1 MKAGLPMYDPPE
13 LRREVDAWWAGLAAA
28 LRAEGVA
35 DIPDGLDR
43 GIAFD
48 ALWSAP
54 DLLIAQAC
62 GYPLMVG
69 WADRLQYLATPR
81 HVAPGCEGSNYCSWL
96 VVAADSPYSA
106 IEDLRGAQCSI
117 NGRNSHSGYNALRA
131 HIAPLARNGRFFRS
145 VRVSGGHSES
155 LAQIERGEA
164 DVAAIDCVTY
174 ELLRRCRPQ
183 AIAAIRII
191 GRTQCVPGL
200 PYVTAKSADADA
212 CRRLRAGLE
221 SAFGDPRLAEVRDA
235 LLISGLD
242 LLPVS
247 SYECMIAMRAN
258 AERSGY
264 FELG

>member
-1 MKAGLPMYDPPE
+1 
-13 LRREVDAWWAGLAAA
+13 
-28 LRAEGVA
+28 
-35 DIPDGLDR
+35 
-43 GIAFD
+43 
-48 ALWSAP
+48 
-54 DLLIAQAC
+54 
-62 GYPLMVG
+62 MVG
-69 WADRLQYLATPR
+69 WADHLQYLATPR
-81 HVAPGCEGSNYCSWL
+81 HVAPGCEGPNYCSWL
-96 VVAADSPYSA
+96 VVAADSPYAS

-131 HIAPLARNGRFFRS
+131 HVAPLACDGRFFGS

-183 AIAAIRII
+183 ATAATRII

-200 PYVTAKSADADA
+200 PYVTAKSVDADT
-212 CRRLRAGLE
+212 CRRLRAALE
-221 SAFGDPRLAEVRDA
+221 SAFCDPRLAQVREA

-247 SYECMIAMRAN
+247 SYECMIAMREE

-264 FELG
+264 LELG